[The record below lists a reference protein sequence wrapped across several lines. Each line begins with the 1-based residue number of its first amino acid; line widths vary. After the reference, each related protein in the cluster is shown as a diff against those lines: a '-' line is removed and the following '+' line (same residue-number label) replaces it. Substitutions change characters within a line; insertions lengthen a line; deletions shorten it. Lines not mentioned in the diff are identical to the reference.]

1 MNNKIC
7 GVEEKDIK
15 SAFFK
20 GKLNLLLNE
29 MQASGGISSVDDAK
43 KLKEYLE
50 TLKKQND
57 SVIEEM
63 KNGFSSDLGM
73 DDIKPPSVDELV
85 GKEKEDFYIWLE
97 QKDSVLNQVRSKM
110 SAVRNKISREKEV
123 NVKELQDLAFDLSF
137 YRNWISQD
145 VVYKRQLWKQR
156 LTRIIDD
163 YGVSRKEAE
172 DRSELTK
179 EYRDYK
185 LASNFQENIDDFII
199 SARKGYTD
207 L

>member
-1 MNNKIC
+1 MEEKIC
-7 GVEEKDIK
+7 GYSLADIK
-15 SAFFK
+15 TAFFK
-20 GKLNLLLNE
+20 GKLNQMLND
-29 MQASGGISSVDDAK
+29 MQASGNISNIAEARA
-43 KLKEYLE
+43 LKVYLG
-50 TLKKQND
+50 TLKHQNEKI
-57 SVIEEM
+57 VEEM
-63 KNGFSSDLGM
+63 KDGFAEELGL

-85 GKEKEDFYIWLE
+85 GKEKDDFSLWVKHKDRVLE
-97 QKDSVLNQVRSKM
+97 EVRSKM
-110 SAVRNKISREKEV
+110 SAIRNKIIKEKEV
-123 NVKELQDLAFDLSF
+123 NVRELQDLAFELSF
-137 YRNWISQD
+137 LRNYISQD

-172 DRSELTK
+172 DRSELTP

-185 LASNFQENIDDFII
+185 LASDFKDNVDDFII